1 MEDLNKRNTETVKQA
16 LKEMSD
22 KVYAQQTKIDGL
34 NASITTLNS
43 RIDNLEVTVNLLRA
57 MLMGRGPTA
66 R

>member
-1 MEDLNKRNTETVKQA
+1 MDDLNKRNTETVKQA

-22 KVYAQQTKIDGL
+22 KVFAQQTKIDGL

>member
-1 MEDLNKRNTETVKQA
+1 MDDLNKRNTETVKQA

-34 NASITTLNS
+34 NATITTLNS

-57 MLMGRGPTA
+57 MAMGRGPTA